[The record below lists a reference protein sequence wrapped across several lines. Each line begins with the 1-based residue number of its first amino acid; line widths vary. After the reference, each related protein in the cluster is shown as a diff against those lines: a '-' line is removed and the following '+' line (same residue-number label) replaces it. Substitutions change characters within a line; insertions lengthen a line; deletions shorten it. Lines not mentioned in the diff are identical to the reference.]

1 MVETPAAIESIDE
14 IASVDGIDVIM
25 IGTNDLAMASGCP
38 QDFGNP
44 KIQKFYEKTALACKK
59 YNKWLGSGGVKDE
72 KAAKNYIEMELIS
85 FLRDRILVSCCPLQ
99 KIELTDSK
107 VKIMD
112 IVKNILKPQMPSI
125 LVAAGHGG
133 THWVNAA
140 IYILLP
146 YIILDLGLSYT
157 QAGLIMTVFHFS
169 TFLQTQ

>member
-1 MVETPAAIESIDE
+1 M
-14 IASVDGIDVIM
+14 
-25 IGTNDLAMASGCP
+25 
-38 QDFGNP
+38 
-44 KIQKFYEKTALACKK
+44 
-59 YNKWLGSGGVKDE
+59 
-72 KAAKNYIEMELIS
+72 
-85 FLRDRILVSCCPLQ
+85 
-99 KIELTDSK
+99 TDSE

-157 QAGLIMTVFHFS
+157 QAGLIMTIFHFS
-169 TFLQTQ
+169 TFFSNAISGPLVDLRGNEKYTNFQAYSLLIGGCAMVLMSMSSTIFTVYQRRDDRNLY